1 MQTLGAEGDTDTVT
15 ASTRADLANQLGAI
29 LQQMGNLANTSVEG
43 RYIFSGDSDQQAAYA
58 VNLSSAT
65 PVSGYMGAASTR
77 VAQFPDGNTF
87 SVALTA
93 QTIFD
98 SSNPATN
105 LFSTITSLM
114 AALNNNNDTAIQTA
128 VAGSDQVSTYLNTQL
143 AFYGNAPDN
152 IAQATTDNQSLQTQ
166 LQTQISDLQDADV
179 TSSITEL
186 TQAQTQQ
193 QAALESE
200 ALIPRTTLFDFLR

>member
-1 MQTLGAEGDTDTVT
+1 
-15 ASTRADLANQLGAI
+15 
-29 LQQMGNLANTSVEG
+29 
-43 RYIFSGDSDQQAAYA
+43 
-58 VNLSSAT
+58 
-65 PVSGYMGAASTR
+65 VSGYMGSASTR
-77 VAQFPDGNTF
+77 VVQFPDGDTF
-87 SVALTA
+87 PVALTA

-105 LFSTITSLM
+105 VFSTITSLM

-128 VAGSDQVSTYLNTQL
+128 VAGSDQVSAHLNTQL
-143 AFYGNAPDN
+143 AFYGNAQDN